1 MNTLKKFLNAAKTPP
16 RMKNSS
22 LKYTGIVILAFIWI
36 SSLTYNFNF
45 FWEDAYILGQYN
57 IYLQQPELFS
67 TKNIAS
73 LFIDA
78 VIRPEQFSSVN
89 YGWKPLQEGFIYQF
103 MVKLSGNNVLFHRTF
118 KATLYA
124 GLVLLYF
131 CFLKHLSSNYD
142 NRIKNKTFL
151 FLSFST
157 ILLLPE
163 IWTAQLYLVDTLIL
177 TLLFSTTALFIFYFY
192 YDKYTNYLTPFLF
205 IFIMILTQLSTV
217 TKHVGRLNVAIITLF
232 LLFTQ
237 PKKILQKKYAILL
250 SALFF
255 ISFPV
260 LGFLSLIS
268 GESTDILGIS
278 SHTSQNTLY
287 PLIFSFFKTIHHAF
301 IPHTIWLL
309 GLLSLSFILHIFG
322 TIFIKKQQKNNE
334 LKKLVIFSFFW
345 FVFTA
350 FAMHMA
356 RGFIFDPKFFLRFE
370 FTLFLF
376 PQMLFVLSYT
386 TFVYKKYFTENK
398 IIPLIIFAVL
408 ILAVITTGL
417 RLNEWRG
424 GWGAYFLGYDTAREY
439 VDSISNNSILLV
451 RMDHAAPTYFV
462 SNNTILMTA
471 DLTNQSLLEELQRK
485 YKTVFIADRQQ
496 LKENKT
502 IIHITDLSIK
512 DNSPYGKLKKLANR
526 EYTLKMKIYKFV
538 KNTKASLQQQ

>member
-1 MNTLKKFLNAAKTPP
+1 
-16 RMKNSS
+16 MKNIS
-22 LKYTGIVILAFIWI
+22 LKYTGILALAFFWI
-36 SSLTYNFNF
+36 LSLTYNFNF
-45 FWEDAYILGQYN
+45 FWEDSYILGQYN
-57 IYLQQPELFS
+57 SYLQQPEAFS

-73 LFIDA
+73 LFVDA
-78 VIRPEQFSSVN
+78 VIRPEQFFSVN

-103 MVKLSGNNVLFHRTF
+103 VVKLFGNNVLLHRMF

-124 GLVLLYF
+124 MLMLIYF
-131 CFLKHLSSNYD
+131 CFLKQLSSNYGS
-142 NRIKNKTFL
+142 NIKNKIFL

-163 IWTAQLYLVDTLIL
+163 IWTAQIYLVDTLIL

-205 IFIMILTQLSTV
+205 IFIMILTQLSIV

-250 SALFF
+250 LALFF

-260 LGFLSLIS
+260 LGFVSLIS

-278 SHTSQNTLY
+278 SHTSQKTLY
-287 PLIFSFFKTIHHAF
+287 PLISSFFKTIHHAF

-309 GLLSLSFILHIFG
+309 GLLCASFVLHALGMIFV
-322 TIFIKKQQKNNE
+322 KKQQKNNE
-334 LKKLVIFSFFW
+334 LKNLVFFSFFW

-350 FAMHMA
+350 FAMHIA

-370 FTLFLF
+370 FTIFLF
-376 PQMLFVLSYT
+376 PQILFVLSYT
-386 TFVYKKYFTENK
+386 TLVYKQYFTKNK

-408 ILAVITTGL
+408 ILTVITTGV

-439 VDSISNNSILLV
+439 VDVVANNSVLV
-451 RMDHAAPTYFV
+451 VKLDHAAPTYFIT
-462 SNNTILMTA
+462 NNTIFMAPDKTDKTL
-471 DLTNQSLLEELQRK
+471 LTNLQK
-485 YKTVFIADRQQ
+485 NYTQVFITDTRP
-496 LKENKT
+496 LPETPT
-502 IIHITDLSIK
+502 ITHVTDLSIK
-512 DNSPYGKLKKLANR
+512 DTSPYGKLKTLANR
-526 EYTLKMKIYKFV
+526 DYTLKMKVYKFI
-538 KNTKASLQQQ
+538 KNSKASLQQQ